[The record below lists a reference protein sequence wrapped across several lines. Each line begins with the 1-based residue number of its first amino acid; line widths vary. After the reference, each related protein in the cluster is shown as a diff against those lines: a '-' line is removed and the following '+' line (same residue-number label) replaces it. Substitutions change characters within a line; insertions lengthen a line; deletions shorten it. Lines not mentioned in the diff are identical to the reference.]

1 MRAMLIEVDHNVA
14 PPSWYA
20 GLAGQRLWCQEAREM
35 IVSEGWL
42 VLPGQGIAEGHNN
55 VILAEHAWSVREG
68 EVALLLVEVEP
79 IAQLAKLSLDGGV
92 GIPAGDRG
100 WS

>member
-1 MRAMLIEVDHNVA
+1 MRAVLIEVDHNVT
-14 PPSWYA
+14 PPCWYA

-35 IVSEGWL
+35 IVSDGWL

-55 VILAEHAWSVREG
+55 VILAEHAWNVREG

-79 IAQLAKLSLDGGV
+79 MARQPNLSLAGGGRV
-92 GIPAGDRG
+92 DEAGWGR
-100 WS
+100 